1 MKIMLYLCPVLTI
14 SLTIILTKTNFMKQK
29 LLFLLVSLLTSVAAM
44 AQWTR
49 PVPQTVDTWKYS
61 TFEADGKGD
70 TVVYYLY
77 NKGAQLFFTEGN
89 EYGTRASVASTG
101 LKVAISKY
109 VPAEGEWDNKTVLFN
124 DFSIVKDAWKQV
136 FIDSETHAYVDHNG
150 QANYWWEIES
160 QGGGVYRIKGADI
173 NPNYNS
179 AAYGPTSGA
188 YFGMSYASDPKT
200 TAISPLI
207 DLAEDNTACVDWCFV
222 LPEAYDAYLA
232 LNEVYEAAV
241 ALGAKIEEA
250 KELGVAT
257 TDADVVYANTSS
269 TKEQLVEATEKVQE
283 AINAYKEN
291 VASPENPQDLTDV
304 YIPDADFEKN
314 QGAGVWKRDQTPSA
328 QNYQTSGTPGK
339 MGDDT
344 YFLEAWNGSAFKGK
358 IYVPITE
365 LPNGVYQFTLSAAT
379 NAGNGC
385 YVYAGNDSIEVT
397 TGSNMTPYTVFTR
410 VEDGTLEVG
419 FNMPEAIQNW
429 VGIDDAKLL
438 YLGNSMA
445 SYVYWVS
452 ENIKKAPRYTERDDL
467 QKAAL
472 TEYENILGTDLGAF
486 TTMDQVMAFIA
497 QFDEAVATISENA
510 AAYAEYRVLLEDVEE
525 LQLAGYQ
532 GDEAETLYDY
542 VSDEADEIMRA
553 KALSTEE
560 MKAETA
566 KLAEMIELVRKN
578 CLVPGMDCTKNLV
591 NPNFD
596 KRVEGWSWDTTMG
609 EPAWG
614 GLDTNPCVER
624 YEQDFNF
631 YQTITGVP
639 NGVYEVRAQA
649 FYRSGGATSDIY
661 NQYIE
666 DPTQDE
672 IITYLYANK
681 SEVPVKSIAAHT
693 YTENLANN
701 CTETA
706 TGSGLWIVGGM
717 NSSSEAFLRKSD
729 GTNLDYDN
737 VVMGVVTDGT
747 LTVGIKCINGTKSG
761 RWPLWDNFR
770 LTYVGMDKDAIK
782 ELIASYADEI
792 EELEGQAMNDAVL
805 KALENAYA
813 TGEGAATGED
823 AFAAL
828 TTLIDAIADA
838 KENVK
843 VYEQLDAALI
853 TLSELVE
860 NHPTSLVVDKAT
872 ALYTEVSTGL
882 SNLAYS
888 TAEAQAQIEA
898 VEAMCAQVRV
908 PSIDGASEENP
919 VDFTEVILN
928 NGFETGDLSNWTNSG
943 SLKAQAQ
950 NNTSFDNKKG
960 EYYCERWHVNGT
972 IDINQT
978 VAYLPAGKYEISAY
992 AYSEAADCVL
1002 YANDQEVS
1010 VSTSGLYTVP
1020 VVVGEDGKVT
1030 FGVKWTD
1037 DGSKWTCMDDFTM
1050 NFVGVSTAIK
1060 DIDAVAAK
1068 NANGKYFK
1076 NGKIFIMK
1084 NGVKYNVAGQKMK

>member
-1 MKIMLYLCPVLTI
+1 MKR
-14 SLTIILTKTNFMKQK
+14 K
-29 LLFLLVSLLTSVAAM
+29 LLFLWVSIMVSVAAM
-44 AQWTR
+44 AQWTK
-49 PVPQTVDTWKYS
+49 PVPQTVDTWQYS
-61 TFEADGKGD
+61 TEGD
-70 TVVYYLY
+70 TTVYYLY
-77 NKGAQLFFTEGN
+77 NRGAQAFFTEGN
-89 EYGTRASVASTG
+89 AWGTQASIGSTG

-109 VPAEGEWDNKTVLFN
+109 IATDAEWDGKTVLFN
-124 DFSIVKDAWKQV
+124 DFSVVKGAWKQV
-136 FIDSETHAYVDHNG
+136 FIDSENQAYVDHNG

-160 QGGGVYRIKGADI
+160 QGGGLYRFKGADI
-173 NPNYNS
+173 NPSYNS
-179 AAYGPTSGA
+179 AAYGPTLGA
-188 YFGMSYASDPKT
+188 YFGVTYASDPKT
-200 TAISPLI
+200 TEIAPLI
-207 DLAEDNTACVDWCFV
+207 DIAEDNTAYVDWCFV
-222 LPEAYDAYLA
+222 LPEAYEAYLT

-257 TDADVVYANTSS
+257 TAADAVYANTSS
-269 TKEQLVEATEKVQE
+269 TTEQLVAATEALQE
-283 AINAYKEN
+283 DINKYKEG
-291 VASPENPQDLTDV
+291 VASPDNPQDLTEV

-314 QGAGVWKRDQTPSA
+314 QGPGVWKRDQTPSA

-452 ENIKKAPRYTERDDL
+452 ENIKKAPQYSENDEV

-472 TEYENILGTDLGAF
+472 ADYEKILDTDLDSF

-510 AAYAEYRVLLEDVEE
+510 AAYAEYSGLLEDVEE

-532 GDEAETLYDY
+532 GEEAETLYDY

-553 KALSTEE
+553 KELSTEE
-560 MKAETA
+560 MKAEA
-566 KLAEMIELVRKN
+566 VKLAEMIELVRKN

-631 YQTITGVP
+631 YQTITGIP

-666 DPTQDE
+666 DPTLDE

-770 LTYVGMDKDAIK
+770 LTYVGMEKDAIK
-782 ELIASYADEI
+782 EMIAGYAEEI
-792 EELEGQAMNDAVL
+792 EELEGQAMYEDVL
-805 KALENAYA
+805 KALEGAYA
-813 TGEGAATGED
+813 AGESAATGED

-828 TTLIDAIADA
+828 TALIDAIADA

-843 VYEQLDAALI
+843 VYEQLEAAVNI
-853 TLSELVE
+853 LSELVE
-860 NHPTSLVVDKAT
+860 NHPDSPVLDQANN
-872 ALYTEVSTGL
+872 LCTEVATGL
-882 SNLAYS
+882 SNVAYS
-888 TAEAQAQIEA
+888 TAEATAKMEA

-908 PSIDGASEENP
+908 PVTDNASEENP

-928 NGFETGDLSNWTNSG
+928 NGFETGDLTSWTNSG

-978 VAYLPAGKYEISAY
+978 VSYLPAGKYEISAY
-992 AYSEAADCVL
+992 AYSEAEDCVL
-1002 YANDQEVS
+1002 YANGEEVS
-1010 VSTSGLYTVP
+1010 VSTSGLYTV
-1020 VVVGEDGKVT
+1020 EVT
-1030 FGVKWTD
+1030 LAEPGAITLGVKWTD
-1037 DGSKWTCMDDFTM
+1037 SGSKWTCMDEFTM
-1050 NFVGVSTAIK
+1050 RYVGVPAAIK
-1060 DIDAVAAK
+1060 DIDAASRK
-1068 NANGKYFK
+1068 EDGKFFQNGQIYIK
-1076 NGKIFIMK
+1076 K